1 MLYSSRQVL
10 KVVYD
15 FREDSNP
22 SVREYAEE
30 VYDHLVG
37 NTLGDI
43 TEPEADAICRAL
55 SGKSF

>member
-1 MLYSSRQVL
+1 M
-10 KVVYD
+10 YD